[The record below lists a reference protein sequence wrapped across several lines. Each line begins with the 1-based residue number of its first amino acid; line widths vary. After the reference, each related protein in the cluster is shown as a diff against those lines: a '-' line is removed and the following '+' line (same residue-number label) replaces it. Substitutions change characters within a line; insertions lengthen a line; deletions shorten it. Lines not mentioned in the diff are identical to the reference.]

1 MIYDAPTADVLAVA
15 GIVLLLVGT
24 VLLLSTRDRFGVT
37 PQGAR
42 RLVWAFMVLETSV
55 VLWAA
60 AMWIDGSGWLPGRII
75 VAVVVLAGLV
85 VTVPRI
91 LRLARKHDADT
102 TGETTAH
109 E

>member
-1 MIYDAPTADVLAVA
+1 MIYDTPTADVIAIA
-15 GIVLLLVGT
+15 GAVLLLVGT
-24 VLLLSTRDRFGVT
+24 VLLLGTRDRFGVT

-42 RLVWAFMVLETSV
+42 RLVWAFTILETAV

-60 AMWIDGSGWLPGRII
+60 SMWIDGSGWLPGRII

-85 VTVPRI
+85 FSVPRI

-102 TGETTAH
+102 TGETLAH